1 MEHHHNIGNS
11 DQVATA
17 QIRTQSTSINNIQ
30 KPHRNFFKAYYAKI
44 AQMLADNNIVDINV
58 TDVEVAG
65 AFFTRKTHNAIYV
78 HLPIKRH
85 IGFVMLIQAN
95 NHLTTIIRKLR
106 VKFKK
111 KLLNADSYMCPQIS
125 STVCVPPSL
134 KEERG
139 ISASDQKMVA
149 DLFTLQFEK
158 SFVANLFTCP
168 KDTDSYS

>member
-1 MEHHHNIGNS
+1 
-11 DQVATA
+11 
-17 QIRTQSTSINNIQ
+17 
-30 KPHRNFFKAYYAKI
+30 
-44 AQMLADNNIVDINV
+44 MLADNNIVDINV

-111 KLLNADSYMCPQIS
+111 KLLNADLNHSILTCVHKYLQQC
-125 STVCVPPSL
+125 VCHH
-134 KEERG
+134 R
-139 ISASDQKMVA
+139 
-149 DLFTLQFEK
+149 
-158 SFVANLFTCP
+158 
-168 KDTDSYS
+168 